1 MQAQRVR
8 VVIAEDS
15 EFARAV
21 VVSMLDTDEFDCHEA
36 RDGREALDLCRIL
49 RPDLLILD
57 LQMPR
62 LNGDQVLAKIKS
74 DSKIHDL
81 PVLVLTADEREETV
95 SALLE
100 AGATDFIIKP
110 ARPAELVAR
119 VRRALRDKQRFDM
132 LLERAETAP
141 ALATAADVDC

>member
-1 MQAQRVR
+1 MGVARSR

-21 VVSMLDTDEFDCHEA
+21 VVATLGDDEFELHEA

-62 LNGDQVLAKIKS
+62 LNGED
-74 DSKIHDL
+74 
-81 PVLVLTADEREETV
+81 VLVRVRADPKIGRLPILILTADEREETV
-95 SALLE
+95 ASLLD
-100 AGATDFIIKP
+100 AGATDFVLKP
-110 ARPAELVAR
+110 VRPAELVAR
-119 VRRALRDKQRFDM
+119 VRRVLR
-132 LLERAETAP
+132 ETARVERLLTRIP
-141 ALATAADVDC
+141 GDA